1 MVSHIIQ
8 HICHLHIVD
17 DIRVIAIQVPV
28 HGWYITELFAE
39 VVGVKGDTILR
50 KMHLSRYTSVVL
62 PEDEGPERPMNLMSF
77 AAGLDGMALG

>member
-1 MVSHIIQ
+1 M
-8 HICHLHIVD
+8 
-17 DIRVIAIQVPV
+17 
-28 HGWYITELFAE
+28 
-39 VVGVKGDTILR
+39 KGDTILR